1 MNRNEQN
8 SVSGFK
14 LLLHVVSGM
23 VMDELVPLVP
33 YDIWIREREIYT
45 RNVSRQR
52 SERTTTTGVLSNQC
66 YL

>member
-23 VMDELVPLVP
+23 VMDELVLVPLVP

-45 RNVSRQR
+45 RNVSRLR
-52 SERTTTTGVLSNQC
+52 SERTTTTGVLSNQ
-66 YL
+66 